1 MKNCVGQAVR
11 GNDFFNRENEI
22 SDIWNK
28 LNTGSHILLAAPRRV
43 GKTSIMF
50 HLQDNPEENYL
61 VLYIDTESADNEN
74 EFWQKLFN
82 ALLEEEFVNKL
93 KIYSNTLW
101 KKFTNIKI
109 EKITMSGV
117 NFGSGEVLDYSEA
130 FEKMIKDLD
139 SDKKLLIMLDEFA
152 QTVENI
158 IKYEDK
164 RSAEKFLRRHRELRQ
179 NRKIS
184 NKVSFIYAGSI
195 GLESVVSK
203 VNGMKYIND
212 LNSVKVKP
220 LNEIEAKQFIINL
233 CNNLDLEI
241 NDKVLN
247 SFLKQIEWFIP
258 FYFQLIIQELKIL
271 SKEQNT
277 SQINN
282 TILEEAISNS
292 INHKNH
298 FEHWRSKL
306 KEALDINEFKFVK
319 EILNQISGQDT
330 LESLE
335 IINIACKY
343 EIDEDEAKELIH
355 SLMYDGY
362 INNNENIKEYRFNS
376 PILKLWWYKNVAN

>member
-82 ALLEEEFVNKL
+82 ALLEEEFINKL

-184 NKVSFIYAGSI
+184 EKVSFIYAGSI

-241 NDKVLN
+241 KAH
-247 SFLKQIEWFIP
+247 KK
-258 FYFQLIIQELKIL
+258 LI
-271 SKEQNT
+271 
-277 SQINN
+277 
-282 TILEEAISNS
+282 
-292 INHKNH
+292 
-298 FEHWRSKL
+298 F
-306 KEALDINEFKFVK
+306 D
-319 EILNQISGQDT
+319 
-330 LESLE
+330 
-335 IINIACKY
+335 
-343 EIDEDEAKELIH
+343 
-355 SLMYDGY
+355 
-362 INNNENIKEYRFNS
+362 
-376 PILKLWWYKNVAN
+376 